1 MGLRYLASTISI
13 CGISMNQRLAELK
26 ALASEDILGV
36 KVLNEEKFARLV
48 VEECAT
54 ILGLDS
60 YVQRLELYN
69 QFSFND

>member
-13 CGISMNQRLAELK
+13 CGISMNKRLTELK
-26 ALASEDILGV
+26 TQATEDILGV
-36 KVLNEEKFARLV
+36 KILNEEHFARLV

-60 YVQRLELYN
+60 YVQRLELYT
-69 QFSFND
+69 QFGFND

>member
-1 MGLRYLASTISI
+1 
-13 CGISMNQRLAELK
+13 MNERLAELK
-26 ALASEDILGV
+26 ALATEDILGV

-60 YVQRLELYN
+60 YVQRLELYK
-69 QFSFND
+69 QFGFDD

>member
-1 MGLRYLASTISI
+1 
-13 CGISMNQRLAELK
+13 MNERLTKLK
-26 ALASEDILGV
+26 TQATEDILGV